1 VPIVL
6 LAALITFSSTSLHA
20 QRPSS
25 PADTTG
31 EAVARQLAAVPLEL
45 YLADS
50 NLHII
55 NVYKVEAIILRESQ
69 GRSHE
74 AIVDR
79 LTREVYAP
87 YAAFWH
93 GYLGDEAAFRR
104 WAATHLLANDHPV
117 HTRLAAWLNV
127 RLDRLF
133 AESSDWIVRTTA
145 RRPRDTWYIVF
156 GPAWTD
162 MGGFPDGTM
171 LADFSQML
179 PDSSALA
186 LKLVHELT
194 HEVSGAGSVGRPDP
208 DTGTVLSRIVSEGLA
223 CYATYVYGT
232 ARRLTPAQALGYS
245 ESEWAWALAHE
256 SDLIAAV
263 KSRLVSRQRADLN
276 RVASRSER
284 LLDPGPTAGGYWFGF
299 RIVQAYV
306 KEHGP
311 ASWTDLLDLPVR
323 DVLIRSGYPLRQ

>member
-1 VPIVL
+1 MRRYLLAVL
-6 LAALITFSSTSLHA
+6 LAFSPTVRA
-20 QRPSS
+20 QRPSRS
-25 PADTTG
+25 TDTTS
-31 EAVARQLAAVPLEL
+31 ETVARKLAAVPLEQ

-50 NLHII
+50 SLHII
-55 NVYKVEAIILRESQ
+55 NVYKVEATILRDSQ
-69 GRSHE
+69 EWSQE
-74 AIVDR
+74 AIIDR
-79 LTREVYAP
+79 LAREAYTP

-104 WAATHLLANDHPV
+104 WAATRLLANDHPV
-117 HTRLAAWLNV
+117 RTRLAAWLDI
-127 RLDRLF
+127 RLDGLF
-133 AESSDWIVRTTA
+133 TTSTDWIVRTTG
-145 RRPRDTWYIVF
+145 RRPRGTWYIVF

-171 LADFSQML
+171 LADFSQMV

-194 HEVSGAGSVGRPDP
+194 HEVSGAVGRIDP

-245 ESEWAWALAHE
+245 EEEWAWALAHE
-256 SDLIAAV
+256 SDMIAAV
-263 KSRLVSRQRADLN
+263 KSRLGSRDRADLN

-284 LLDPGPTAGGYWFGF
+284 VLDQGPTAGGYWLGF
-299 RIVQAYV
+299 RIAQAYV

-311 ASWTDLLDLPVR
+311 ASWTDLLNMPVR
-323 DVLIRSGYPLRQ
+323 DVLVRSGYSLRE

>member
-1 VPIVL
+1 MRIVL
-6 LAALITFSSTSLHA
+6 LAVLIAFSPTSLYA
-20 QRPSS
+20 QRPSV
-25 PADTTG
+25 ADTTS
-31 EAVARQLAAVPLEL
+31 EVVARELAAVPLEL

-55 NVYKVEAIILRESQ
+55 NVYKVEATILRESQ
-69 GRSHE
+69 GRSPE

-79 LTREVYAP
+79 LTREVYSP

-93 GYLGDEAAFRR
+93 GYLGDETAFRR
-104 WAATHLLANDHPV
+104 WAATSLLANDHPV
-117 HTRLAAWLNV
+117 HTRLAAWLDV

-133 AESSDWIVRTTA
+133 TASSDWIVRTTG
-145 RRPRDTWYIVF
+145 RRPRGTWYIVF

-171 LADFSQML
+171 LADFSRMQ
-179 PDSSALA
+179 PDSAALA
-186 LKLVHELT
+186 LKLAHELT
-194 HEVSGAGSVGRPDP
+194 HEVSGAGSVGGTDP

-256 SDLIAAV
+256 SDLIAAA
-263 KSRLVSRQRADLN
+263 KSRLGSRDRADLN

-284 LLDPGPTAGGYWFGF
+284 LLDLGPTAGGYWLGF

-306 KEHGP
+306 EDHGP
-311 ASWTDLLDLPVR
+311 ASWTNLLGLPVR
-323 DVLIRSGYPLRQ
+323 DVLLRSGYPLRE